1 MLLDVR
7 MPERACTAVTLPEVK
22 ASTKKAHKW
31 LWIGLA
37 AFAALQVYLVQE
49 LVAAMVLFSVMF
61 VVVALAALVIYLFDR
76 AGQRTLQWAE
86 PQTLRAAHAARKALA
101 RAEELSKK
109 QLHRQRSETA
119 R

>member
-1 MLLDVR
+1 
-7 MPERACTAVTLPEVK
+7 VTLPEVK
-22 ASTKKAHKW
+22 ANARKARKW

-49 LVAAMVLFSVMF
+49 LLAAMVLFSILF
-61 VVVALAALVIYLFDR
+61 VVVAGAALAIYIFDR
-76 AGQRTLQWAE
+76 AGQRTLDWAE
-86 PQTLRAAHAARKALA
+86 PQTARAAHAARKALQ

-109 QLHRQRSETA
+109 QLRRQRSQTA

>member
-1 MLLDVR
+1 VF
-7 MPERACTAVTLPEVK
+7 ETVTLPAVKVK
-22 ASTKKAHKW
+22 AKKARKW

-37 AFAALQVYLVQE
+37 AFAALQVYLVRE
-49 LVAAMVLFSVMF
+49 LLAAMVLFSVLF
-61 VVVALAALVIYLFDR
+61 VVVAVAALAIYLIER
-76 AGQRTLQWAE
+76 AGERTMDWAE
-86 PQTLRAAHAARKALA
+86 PQTLKAAQAARKALA

>member
-1 MLLDVR
+1 
-7 MPERACTAVTLPEVK
+7 VTLPEVK
-22 ASTKKAHKW
+22 EKTKKARKW

-37 AFAALQVYLVQE
+37 AFAALQIYLVQE
-49 LVAAMVLFSVMF
+49 LIAAMVLFSILF
-61 VVVALAALVIYLFDR
+61 VVVAVAALVIYLFDR
-76 AGQRTLQWAE
+76 AGQRTMEWAE
-86 PQTLRAAHAARKALA
+86 PQTVKAAHAARKALA

>member
-1 MLLDVR
+1 VC
-7 MPERACTAVTLPEVK
+7 EAVTLPEVK
-22 ASTKKAHKW
+22 VKTKKARKW

-37 AFAALQVYLVQE
+37 AFLALQVYLVRE
-49 LVAAMVLFSVMF
+49 LVAAMVLFSLMF
-61 VVVALAALVIYLFDR
+61 VVVAVAALVIYLLER
-76 AGQRTLQWAE
+76 AGKRTMDWAE

-101 RAEELSKK
+101 RAEEISKK

>member
-1 MLLDVR
+1 M
-7 MPERACTAVTLPEVK
+7 TLPEVK
-22 ASTKKAHKW
+22 ANAKKARKW

-37 AFAALQVYLVQE
+37 AFAALQVYLVRE
-49 LVAAMVLFSVMF
+49 LVAALVLFSVIF
-61 VVVALAALVIYLFDR
+61 AVVAVAALIIYLFDR
-76 AGQRTLQWAE
+76 AGQRTIEWAE
-86 PQTLRAAHAARKALA
+86 PQTARAAVAARKALQ

>member
-1 MLLDVR
+1 
-7 MPERACTAVTLPEVK
+7 VTLPEVK
-22 ASTKKAHKW
+22 ANARKARKW

-49 LVAAMVLFSVMF
+49 LLAAMVLFSIMF
-61 VVVALAALVIYLFDR
+61 AVVAVAALALYLFDR
-76 AGQRTLQWAE
+76 AGQRTLEWAE
-86 PQTLRAAHAARKALA
+86 PQTARAAEAARKALH

-109 QLHRQRSETA
+109 QLRRQRSQTA

>member
-1 MLLDVR
+1 M
-7 MPERACTAVTLPEVK
+7 TLREVN
-22 ASTKKAHKW
+22 TKKARKW

-37 AFAALQVYLVQE
+37 ALAALQIYFVQE
-49 LVAAMVLFSVMF
+49 LMAALFLFSVGF
-61 VVVALAALVIYLFDR
+61 VIIAVAALVIYLFDR
-76 AGQRTLQWAE
+76 ASRRTMEWAE

-109 QLHRQRSETA
+109 QLHRPRSETA

>member
-1 MLLDVR
+1 
-7 MPERACTAVTLPEVK
+7 VTFPEVK
-22 ASTKKAHKW
+22 ANAKKARKW
-31 LWIGLA
+31 LWMGLA

-61 VVVALAALVIYLFDR
+61 AIVAVAALLIYLFDR
-76 AGQRTLQWAE
+76 AGQRTLEWAE
-86 PQTLRAAHAARKALA
+86 PQTARAAQAARKALQ

-109 QLHRQRSETA
+109 QLHRQRSQTA